1 MIKVDVRRNTYYDS
15 VTLMLISKE
24 IKNIDGVQEVLVG
37 MGTELNLELSENLG
51 LKDDSIESISA
62 NDFFIAADISS
73 EAVMKTVVE
82 QVEALLSQKKT
93 ESGSDYKPVSLAGAL
108 DLIPDANLAIVSIP
122 GAYAEEEVN
131 KLLDEDLHVML
142 FSDNV
147 SVESELKLKQK
158 AVEKGLLMMG
168 GPDCGTAIINGIPL
182 AFANKVKKGSNWY
195 SWCIWHRH
203 TGGLFINW
211 NIWIWSVSGYW
222 HWRQRPEV

>member
-158 AVEKGLLMMG
+158 AVEKKGLLMMG
-168 GPDCGTAIINGIPL
+168 LIVEQP
-182 AFANKVKKGSNWY
+182 
-195 SWCIWHRH
+195 
-203 TGGLFINW
+203 
-211 NIWIWSVSGYW
+211 
-222 HWRQRPEV
+222 